1 MRSQSGF
8 WKFLG
13 YMISCRGIKV
23 NLDQIRSIQQLRS
36 PSNPKEVQKLTG
48 MIAALNRFVS
58 KSVDKCRPFF
68 QLLKKWK
75 GFSWTPECDEA
86 FQKLK
91 EYLAK
96 PPILSSPEPGEDLCT
111 YQYPNMQ

>member
-75 GFSWTPECDEA
+75 GFSWTLECDEA

>member
-1 MRSQSGF
+1 
-8 WKFLG
+8 
-13 YMISCRGIKV
+13 MISCRGIKV

-48 MIAALNRFVS
+48 M
-58 KSVDKCRPFF
+58 SVDKCRPFF

>member
-1 MRSQSGF
+1 
-8 WKFLG
+8 
-13 YMISCRGIKV
+13 
-23 NLDQIRSIQQLRS
+23 
-36 PSNPKEVQKLTG
+36 
-48 MIAALNRFVS
+48 MIAALNHFVS
-58 KSVDKCRPFF
+58 KSVDKCRLFF

-96 PPILSSPEPGEDLCT
+96 PPILSNPEPGEDLYMYLLVFEHAVNAVLIRVQEGVQRPMYYISKT
-111 YQYPNMQ
+111 LVDLETRYLPLENMALTLVHAR